1 LNAIRTL
8 KQVLDE
14 ERYATP
20 EEQAVMAKFVGWG
33 GLPNVFKDE
42 SELSGMWLGAHRELK
57 WLFDSR
63 PEWGMSAWNDAMAST
78 RNAHYTS
85 EKVVRMMWDAVRH
98 FGFEGGIALEP
109 TVGVGNFISLQ
120 PKDLASATEWHA
132 TELDVVTGQLA
143 TMLFPNAHVI
153 GGIGFEYAKFRN
165 GVFDIAIGNPPFAR
179 DAVRTHAKGYEELK
193 GLSLHNFIVGKSGK
207 HLRPGGVMAMV
218 ITHHFLDAGDTRG
231 RAQLAKD
238 FKFLGA
244 VRLPNTAFK
253 ANAGTEVT
261 TDIIFLQKLHEGESP
276 DMKAAWLDS
285 SGKVTNKAGE
295 DVSVNRYFEEHPNH
309 ILGEP
314 SMRGKMHAGEE
325 HTVEDDGRDFVKAFG
340 DILAGDFAELKGTLK
355 PSKRDLDVSAVMAM
369 QSDIPVGGMRL
380 EPDGKIRMRTDDDV
394 SGNSVIVDIVPG
406 IPWGNNAEEW
416 HGMARIAREL
426 KEGVSASDLPVKMK
440 EFFAFAKEAGIYN
453 KNDAFAAK
461 TDVGKGIDRLYKAG
475 TEAAG
480 KGSSLEW
487 EFDDILKKIETGRK
501 TRTLSQNNYERLNGL
516 LDLRNRMLAL
526 NLAELRDAANMEEIR
541 SGLREAYNN
550 FVETFGHVSSKANR
564 AMIGEDVGAEAGIE
578 IEYDAGVTESQSQ
591 KTGAPVRE
599 ASAVVADILDRRV
612 VHPYR
617 EIVSVDGA
625 DPALHASIRERGKV
639 DLEYMSDISG
649 KDRDELIAELA
660 SGEAPKIF
668 LNPANN
674 KYEDASEYLSGNV
687 KKKLAEAEKHRLE
700 TNAKALRKVQPA
712 PKTAAQVTPSLKGSW
727 IPAGVFER
735 FLSDLG
741 LQNVNVYVSSATGKI
756 VGMASDVVL
765 KTEWGGM
772 FNNPDFSI
780 LDFFNAATQ
789 GKMLKAYVGSGDNRT
804 IDREATDRANM
815 LVEMMSREF
824 EKWARGDAG
833 IMDKIVDAF
842 NEKMN
847 THVEPKFN
855 GRELLVTAGAN
866 PSVEMRDTQKDAA
879 WRMIRTDSVLLDH
892 VVGAGKTYALIT
904 GAMERRRM
912 GASKKPLFVVPNHLV
927 GQWTRD
933 FYKLYPGSRVL
944 AASEKSMKPQNRK
957 ALFARIA
964 TGDFD
969 AVIIGHSHLSFI
981 ENAAVD
987 EKAIIDEQLSGLR
1000 AALEDAEETG
1010 NSRSVKQIQERI
1022 DKYKAR
1028 LAELAEGKRD
1038 EIGYDFEKMGIDYLV
1053 VDEAHL
1059 FKNLEYSSG
1068 NPRIAGMNDPKGT
1081 AKSFDMYVK
1090 TRGLRKRGGGV
1101 AFATGT
1107 PVSNSLVEIYTMM
1120 KYLAYDELASKNLQ
1134 HFDAWAGAYTITE
1147 TRLEYTATQKLKPR
1161 RVLSSL
1167 VNLSSLQQ
1175 IYKQFAD
1182 TITLQNLKDAYR
1194 IQMERENESL
1204 PEGKKK
1210 RTEFPVPKIVENPDS
1225 GRNERRLDT
1234 GEPSEEQTEYFD
1246 YLTARMNAIESNA
1259 RNSKYRRIDNPLW
1272 VLNDARIASLDIRTI
1287 DPTLPRNGNGKVM
1300 RAARN
1305 IKRLYDQWDDVRGA
1319 QLVFCDDS
1327 VPSSGS
1333 KAKAKKMFKTFA
1345 EGVFGEGDAARI
1357 MKRLEGRPFIEQ
1369 WKGLQSALENLLDSE
1384 DSRVKAAEDFLEKNE
1399 EKYAD
1404 FRMTALARTADSG
1417 FSVYEDLRKVLSQEM
1432 GIPESE
1438 IQFIHDHD
1446 TTEKKAELFA
1456 RVNSGN
1462 VRILIGSTDM
1472 MGAGMNAQERL
1483 VALHHLDAPWRPSD
1497 LEQREGRII
1506 RQKNELYLADP
1517 DGFRIEII
1525 AYSTEKT
1532 SDAVM
1537 WQTLERKAR
1546 GIEQFR
1552 SGDGVDTLTEEGGN
1566 DADQFANF
1574 MANTTGNPV
1583 FLQKLKAERRYNELE
1598 ASQSGLIRSKSSA
1611 ERFMDSFDT
1620 EKEKLELAIK
1630 NAESASASVIKYGE
1644 HKGSGKEIDAVLDAA
1659 TKAYWAEKEEY
1670 DAEYR
1675 VYSEEW
1681 NRWRSAGADK
1691 NTEPKA
1697 PTSPVMP
1704 WLLSKSV
1711 VADSDGA
1718 KAIAKAFE
1726 DAKKLSSG
1734 DHVSIPVGNV
1744 EVRIVNYGAGSLSD
1758 KKRAEGLK
1766 EWGVAFHRNPK
1777 GKPDWRIVQTGVEA
1791 RNLSDLV
1798 ESVHPKFIERVY
1810 ANLLVSAKKDLD
1822 RMIANRPAMEKMAA
1836 MDIDQSE
1843 ANRALQELAW
1853 YQRQVSFAELDADIE
1868 RADRKNRFIEADTFR
1883 RLSVKKRDSY
1893 GEDRTGDVVKDIDG
1907 EEYRLD
1913 GHNLGIY
1920 TRAFR
1925 MKDDVPVVLVSESKD
1940 GKTRYVVELEQPAS
1954 LREGAE
1960 ETLYQMGDA
1969 DAAQQM
1975 TPEESLKLVQAIRAG
1990 DLRSRHLGKV
2000 WEGEPPTGPLVRTVI
2015 PISEIPD
2022 VTIEYMRETSDPE
2035 RVNRYA
2041 KDDIQTPI
2049 YLRVNQE
2056 GYLVVS
2062 DGGHRLLA
2070 AIQRGD
2076 STINVL
2082 MPANYVR
2089 DGDRYVLKSEA
2100 DLSSDADYLAA
2111 VEAGDMETAQRMV
2124 DERLAASGAY
2134 WHGTPSGDLRGGRSG
2149 LHVGTKQAATE
2160 ALEARIGIPADGK
2173 GWDGTREYG
2182 KTLLAGRDRVRSG
2195 EFGKYRDTG
2204 YNAKSPAED
2213 HYPTEMPTVGKGVPV
2228 DPTWK
2233 PWVRPVLVVSDMSNT
2248 PRSPMSDAKAN
2259 ATMAGMLKRGSAR
2272 RGYFYTNDGEDAGSV
2287 SAVLPNGDS
2296 VRVKLADPVT
2306 YDDSGK
2312 IIPLSKRFDSGNEDV
2327 RYQRR
2332 LTPKSG
2338 SYRDNLKKDAA
2349 AFAVAVDDTVSGKGE
2364 PDSYVN
2370 VMTTPLVLSLVG
2382 ADVLPVQM
2390 RRQKLLDV
2398 MSKHGLSS
2406 EVLKKIPAALADP
2419 IMVFKSDLKAKGES
2433 LVVMLDL
2440 TDDDGATIIAALHLD
2455 VVPGRNMYAINRLAS
2470 VYGKKD
2476 AVENRD
2482 AWFVEQMEKG
2492 NAKYI
2497 NKKKSSQ
2504 WFGRASFFFTGG
2516 ANLESFITQSVAT
2529 EADLVK
2535 LRNAYPGYYQ
2545 GEGAEAKGSITFRRG
2560 TDARPEI
2567 RLFENADASTFM
2579 HEAMHFFVDDLL
2591 RQMNT
2596 GKASDE
2602 TKNLFRQLNNVV
2614 RVSKDKNK
2622 KFILAEKEHEKLA
2635 VGFEAYLERGV
2646 APKGAKGLQGV
2657 FEKFKQWLKEL
2668 FSFARS
2674 NNVEMSDAL
2683 VSLYDTMLT
2692 TPEERAAAESELAES
2707 ANVEESVETIEAAEV
2722 EADVNEGVETVEAGV
2737 VEEEELLNFAST
2749 EGEKELAGQPR
2760 AWEAPRPSMNPEARA
2775 LGLRKIRD
2783 LVKRLVPWRFGNTED
2798 RTGVYSEREK
2808 LIKTKDDYDFP
2819 TAMHEV
2825 GHHLMTELKL
2835 NTGLQKGTLKE
2846 LEALGKQTA
2855 RPGAAQDVVLAEG
2868 VAQFV
2873 QYYIIN
2879 KAAAKAS
2886 APIFFVEF
2894 ESRLDK
2900 ADAKLVE
2907 DFGDLRDAVSAFYE
2921 SSPESRVLAHVR
2933 SAGEKRPYSKTLV
2946 SSRLKRAI
2954 FKSYEG
2960 LVDDK
2965 HSWNLLTEW
2974 IKDTPEGKKEMA
2986 NNGGFLPDKLD
2997 FYAQV
3002 STLAGY
3008 MKQADKDVEGMMAL
3022 VGKLTKKEYDQLT
3035 AYAVSLQSIEYYDN
3049 DMNPGTGPRSD
3060 HEAVVA
3066 NTPQHIKDVLKGVQD
3081 IYNNMVKETLLDT
3094 GVISQE
3100 GFDAM
3105 RTKWENYVPFMRDL
3119 DEDGFIDWLTKG
3131 APKNGANLR
3140 SYVDVRNPFMKRYG
3154 VAEHERTEI
3163 FDPFE
3168 VMIHNAVVFHG
3179 IKSRNDF
3186 AKLVVDAA
3194 NSLKGFGWLAS
3205 KSEAM
3210 SKADMKEHAVFYV
3223 WRDGQKEYYST
3234 DPELYVLLKGMY
3246 DSGSKAGNPFIRGAL
3261 SWMQFAA
3268 DVFKMGTTRYNPA
3281 FMLLNFLRDAQG
3293 TAIQS
3298 EGWAMPFVATIKGL
3312 MLQLSNDPAHK
3323 KLIEDAIDDGVFYS
3337 AITSLP
3343 KGTSIEAIAKELRR
3357 QRRLASSTGIART
3370 LRNLMETP
3378 RSVGGWIGRANEMI
3392 EMAPKLYE
3400 YEYLRRTKPKMGGK
3414 RAAMKARSVNIDFG
3428 RAGTWGRGFNSVT
3441 AFFNAGVQ
3449 GLDKVREVSKQRPMQ
3464 TFAKVML
3471 YQVLPSVLMRL
3482 AILSNPDDEEKYQRI
3497 APGMRDTHFFIPV
3510 QNETL
3515 GMNVWTRL
3523 PKADNWWIISAVFE
3537 RMITEAAKKDPEA
3550 WRGFANSVVNLL
3562 PPYVPTMIAPIIQV
3576 WRNTDSFTDSP
3587 IVSKRFEHLPDELQ
3601 FHTGTSETAKML
3613 GKVTKT
3619 SPIMLEFMYD
3629 KHVGEV
3635 GAQVLS
3641 LAEWTFDMIG
3651 TGMGLVDEKTKME
3664 AGKASDLPFFKRFFY
3679 DTTRAGEPLNRFYS
3693 YHDQL
3698 LDDKKRA
3705 DAAGTAF
3712 EDERLLKAFN
3722 RTRAKFTEI
3731 NREKDD
3737 IRLDPDLS
3745 RKDKRELI
3753 DMLENRAAEYAKA
3766 AMAVYYERKG
3776 IE

>member
-1 LNAIRTL
+1 MNAIRTL
-8 KQVLDE
+8 KRVLDE
-14 ERYATP
+14 GRYATP

-57 WLFDSR
+57 WLFNSR
-63 PEWGMSAWNDAMAST
+63 AEWGMSAWNDAMAST

-98 FGFEGGIALEP
+98 FGFEGGVALEP

-153 GGIGFEYAKFRN
+153 GGSGFEYAKFRN
-165 GVFDIAIGNPPFAR
+165 GVFDIVIGNPPFAR

-295 DVSVNRYFEEHPNH
+295 RVSVNRYFEEHPNH

-501 TRTLSQNNYERLNGL
+501 TRTLSQNDYERLNGL

-639 DLEYMSDISG
+639 DLEYMSEISG
-649 KDRDELIAELA
+649 KDRDELVAELA

-687 KKKLAEAEKHRLE
+687 RKKLAEAEKHRME
-700 TNAKALRKVQPA
+700 ANVKALRKVQPA

-866 PSVEMRDTQKDAA
+866 PSVELRDTQKDAA

-1068 NPRIAGMNDPKGT
+1068 NPRIAGMNDPKGA

-1120 KYLAYDELASKNLQ
+1120 KYLAYDELASRNLQ

-1175 IYKQFAD
+1175 IYKHFAD

-1225 GRNERRLDT
+1225 GRNERKLDT

-1287 DPTLPRNGNGKVM
+1287 DPTLPRNENGKVM

-1369 WKGLQSALENLLDSE
+1369 WRGLQSALENLLDSE

-1438 IQFIHDHD
+1438 IQFIHDHN
-1446 TTEKKAELFA
+1446 TAEKKAELFA

-1552 SGDGVDTLTEEGGN
+1552 SGGEVDTLTEEGGN

-1675 VYSEEW
+1675 VYREEW
-1681 NRWRSAGADK
+1681 DRWRSAGADK

-1960 ETLYQMGDA
+1960 ETLYQMGDT

-2100 DLSSDADYLAA
+2100 DLSSDADYL
-2111 VEAGDMETAQRMV
+2111 
-2124 DERLAASGAY
+2124 
-2134 WHGTPSGDLRGGRSG
+2134 
-2149 LHVGTKQAATE
+2149 
-2160 ALEARIGIPADGK
+2160 
-2173 GWDGTREYG
+2173 
-2182 KTLLAGRDRVRSG
+2182 
-2195 EFGKYRDTG
+2195 
-2204 YNAKSPAED
+2204 
-2213 HYPTEMPTVGKGVPV
+2213 
-2228 DPTWK
+2228 
-2233 PWVRPVLVVSDMSNT
+2233 
-2248 PRSPMSDAKAN
+2248 
-2259 ATMAGMLKRGSAR
+2259 
-2272 RGYFYTNDGEDAGSV
+2272 
-2287 SAVLPNGDS
+2287 
-2296 VRVKLADPVT
+2296 
-2306 YDDSGK
+2306 
-2312 IIPLSKRFDSGNEDV
+2312 
-2327 RYQRR
+2327 
-2332 LTPKSG
+2332 
-2338 SYRDNLKKDAA
+2338 
-2349 AFAVAVDDTVSGKGE
+2349 
-2364 PDSYVN
+2364 
-2370 VMTTPLVLSLVG
+2370 
-2382 ADVLPVQM
+2382 
-2390 RRQKLLDV
+2390 
-2398 MSKHGLSS
+2398 
-2406 EVLKKIPAALADP
+2406 
-2419 IMVFKSDLKAKGES
+2419 
-2433 LVVMLDL
+2433 
-2440 TDDDGATIIAALHLD
+2440 
-2455 VVPGRNMYAINRLAS
+2455 
-2470 VYGKKD
+2470 
-2476 AVENRD
+2476 
-2482 AWFVEQMEKG
+2482 
-2492 NAKYI
+2492 
-2497 NKKKSSQ
+2497 
-2504 WFGRASFFFTGG
+2504 
-2516 ANLESFITQSVAT
+2516 TQSVAT

-2722 EADVNEGVETVEAGV
+2722 EADVNEGVETIEAEV
-2737 VEEEELLNFAST
+2737 MAEDETVDFASP

-2835 NTGLQKGTLKE
+2835 NTGLQKGILKE
-2846 LEALGKQTA
+2846 LESLGKQTA

-2879 KAAAKAS
+2879 KAAAKAA
-2886 APIFFVEF
+2886 APVFFVEF

-2933 SAGEKRPYSKTLV
+2933 SAGEKKPYSKTLV

-2974 IKDTPEGKKEMA
+2974 IKDTPEGKEEMK
-2986 NNGGFLPDKLD
+2986 NNGGFLPDRLD

-3008 MKQADKDVEGMMAL
+3008 MKQADKDVEGMMNL

-3049 DMNPGTGPRSD
+3049 DMNPGTGPRTD

-3194 NSLKGFGWLAS
+3194 NSLDGFGWLAS

-3312 MLQLSNDPAHK
+3312 MLQLSNDPKHK
-3323 KLIEDAIDDGVFYS
+3323 QLIEDAINDGVFYS

-3378 RSVGGWIGRANEMI
+3378 RSVGGWIGRANEMV

-3400 YEYLRRTKPKMGGK
+3400 YEYLRRTKPQMGRK

-3576 WRNTDSFTDSP
+3576 WKGKDSFTDRP
-3587 IVSKRFEHLPDELQ
+3587 IVSKRYEHLPDELQ
-3601 FHTGTSETAKML
+3601 FHTGTSETAKLL

-3619 SPIMLEFMYD
+3619 SPIILEFMYD

-3679 DTTRAGEPLNRFYS
+3679 DTTRTGEPLNRFYS

-3705 DAAGTAF
+3705 DAAGTIF

-3766 AMAVYYERKG
+3766 AMAVYYEEKG
-3776 IE
+3776 IK